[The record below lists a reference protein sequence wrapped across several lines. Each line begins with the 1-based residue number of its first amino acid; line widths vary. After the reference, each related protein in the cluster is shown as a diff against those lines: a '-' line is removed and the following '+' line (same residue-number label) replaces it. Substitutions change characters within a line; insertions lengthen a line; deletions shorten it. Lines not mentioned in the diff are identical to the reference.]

1 MNKYYLKFD
10 TRESMEA
17 VCELLGWKHSVEYDE
32 EMTEF
37 YAWFNLD
44 QNNVGTIDIIGEM
57 WVEPVLADEF
67 NEDEIGVENIP
78 WDEQTDLQRYIREQR
93 QGDYWTINE
102 NNFYQYQIGLLDE
115 EIWAKE
121 SQYTQ
126 MQWDHCHL
134 RHVFE
139 GQVFM
144 SSYEN
149 YVRSLPDGCQNLDDS
164 YDGIIPRFE

>member
-1 MNKYYLKFD
+1 MSSKIPV
-10 TRESMEA
+10 A
-17 VCELLGWKHSVEYDE
+17 VSFTGVANFLGVI
-32 EMTEF
+32 
-37 YAWFNLD
+37 
-44 QNNVGTIDIIGEM
+44 GIIGSLIFVALE
-57 WVEPVLADEF
+57 LQQSQRIAIATQQQARTILRANQLLSTYEF

-93 QGDYWTINE
+93 QVYYWTINE

>member
-1 MNKYYLKFD
+1 MSSRIPVAISFNGVANF
-10 TRESMEA
+10 
-17 VCELLGWKHSVEYDE
+17 LGVI
-32 EMTEF
+32 
-37 YAWFNLD
+37 
-44 QNNVGTIDIIGEM
+44 GIIGSLIFVALELRQSQRIA
-57 WVEPVLADEF
+57 VAAQQQARTILRANQILSTYEF

-78 WDEQTDLQRYIREQR
+78 WDEQSDLQRYIREQR
-93 QGDYWTINE
+93 QVYYWTINE
-102 NNFYQYQIGLLDE
+102 NNYYQYQIGLLDD

-121 SQYTQ
+121 SQYSQ

-144 SSYEN
+144 SSYET
-149 YVRSLPDGCQNLDDS
+149 YVRSLPDNCQNLDD

>member
-1 MNKYYLKFD
+1 MSSRIPVAISFSGVANF
-10 TRESMEA
+10 
-17 VCELLGWKHSVEYDE
+17 LGVI
-32 EMTEF
+32 
-37 YAWFNLD
+37 
-44 QNNVGTIDIIGEM
+44 GIIGSLIFVALELRQSQRIA
-57 WVEPVLADEF
+57 VAAQQQARTILRANQILSTYEF

-78 WDEQTDLQRYIREQR
+78 WDEQSDLQRYIREQR
-93 QGDYWTINE
+93 QVYYWTINE
-102 NNFYQYQIGLLDE
+102 NNYYQYQIGLLDD

-121 SQYTQ
+121 SQYSQ

-144 SSYEN
+144 SSYET
-149 YVRSLPDGCQNLDDS
+149 YVRSLPDNCQNLDD